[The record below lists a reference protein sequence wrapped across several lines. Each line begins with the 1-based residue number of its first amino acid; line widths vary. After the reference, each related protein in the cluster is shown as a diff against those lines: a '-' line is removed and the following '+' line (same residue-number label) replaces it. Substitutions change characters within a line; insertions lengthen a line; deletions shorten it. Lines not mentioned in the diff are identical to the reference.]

1 MSQSPSQFVV
11 SSVKL
16 MVLSNV
22 IVDVSIP
29 RRWFVF
35 GQSRVKASAGFTDVR
50 SLTVAAFDVVYCSLS
65 VLLFV
70 FVLDISR

>member
-35 GQSRVKASAGFTDVR
+35 GQSRVKASAGCTDVR

-70 FVLDISR
+70 FVLDISK